1 MVDWAMAQKNGAV
14 TKTFLRSELGR
25 FGKKL
30 KTEIKDDLSQT
41 LKVEISEAVK
51 NDLYQI
57 KDEIKNELKDDLYQ
71 IKDEIVGEFKKAM
84 ENEEVHQASH
94 TRINDDLGEL
104 ESRVERLEQPAS
116 SR

>member
-1 MVDWAMAQKNGAV
+1 MAQKNSVV
-14 TKTFLRSELGR
+14 TKAFLRSELGR

-30 KTEIKDDLSQT
+30 KTEIKDEIKSDLYQI
-41 LKVEISEAVK
+41 KNEIKSEVK

-57 KDEIKNELKDDLYQ
+57 KDEIL
-71 IKDEIVGEFKKAM
+71 GEFKKVM

-94 TRINDDLGEL
+94 ARINDDLGEL
-104 ESRVERLEQPAS
+104 GSRVERLEQTAS